1 MSLRPTAPG
10 DKRSPSDLLA
20 AIDTDLVRRAANGD
34 QHAFDALYDAVF
46 PIVWALSLQHVGMSL
61 EEAESLTE
69 RLLERVV
76 LSLGGYSRDIPFS
89 TWLRRL
95 LAEEIR
101 AFTRRPRRAR
111 VSARRLRLPL
121 QPRT

>member
-1 MSLRPTAPG
+1 LSV
-10 DKRSPSDLLA
+10 
-20 AIDTDLVRRAANGD
+20 IDADLVRLAASGD
-34 QHAFDALYDAVF
+34 QRAFDELYDAIF

-61 EEAESLTE
+61 DEAESLTE

-76 LSLGGYSRDIPFS
+76 LSLDGYSRDLAFP

-95 LAEEIR
+95 LADEIR
-101 AFTRRPRRAR
+101 AFTRRPRRVR
-111 VSARRLRLPL
+111 ISPRRLRLPS